1 MYPTI
6 ESTSAPTL
14 KIPTT
19 LKRLKRGTTPA
30 GDGVASGKT
39 NVTLSFKRKPSESAM
54 SLPSTI
60 PNSPF
65 LSESRLPATI

>member
-1 MYPTI
+1 MLKMPTI
-6 ESTSAPTL
+6 
-14 KIPTT
+14 

-39 NVTLSFKRKPSESAM
+39 KVTLSFKPKPKASVIC
-54 SLPSTI
+54 LPKTI

-65 LSESRLPATI
+65 FKLSIPPSTM